1 MTEIKASDNINVLV
15 PENDQQELWQMSG
28 RVNALHDWIASEA
41 GGQYFSDDL
50 TMVCAVMGF
59 TDILKARAERYK

>member
-41 GGQYFSDDL
+41 GRQYFSDDL
-50 TMVCAVMGF
+50 AMVCAVMGF
-59 TDILKARAERYK
+59 TDILKARTERDK

>member
-1 MTEIKASDNINVLV
+1 MTEIKASDNINVLL

-28 RVNALHDWIASEA
+28 RVNALHDWIASEVERP
-41 GGQYFSDDL
+41 YFSDDL

-59 TDILKARAERYK
+59 TDILKARAERDK